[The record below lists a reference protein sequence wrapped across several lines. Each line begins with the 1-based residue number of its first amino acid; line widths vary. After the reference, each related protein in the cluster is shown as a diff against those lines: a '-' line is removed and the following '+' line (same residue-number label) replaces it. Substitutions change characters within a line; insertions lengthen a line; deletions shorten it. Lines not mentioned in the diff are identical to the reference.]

1 MWDDRLE
8 STTIPPL
15 DNPAAF
21 DAWKREVMR
30 DQNRL
35 ELAVKALESRGDL
48 GAMRAAML
56 LISAAPDRARTYATQ
71 ALGGDDIRIH
81 LLAEAHLAVLQAHAA
96 WAGQATPKFDAR
108 SVPIVLERIL
118 AEAKSLRD
126 HSTFG
131 RELVMRVHH
140 MLADAYLIN
149 GAMEQVHKHA
159 AELSHLA
166 FTLDL
171 PGTRLAANYYLAQV
185 AESDGQ
191 PVLAEDL
198 FRSVAE
204 DPNAGVLG
212 PRAKR
217 ARARMLIQMG
227 DEDSAESLLDPD
239 EFTPGTAQFHHTRGL
254 RFLTLREAIA
264 PDFTHGLNL
273 IPNRTAAL
281 ISVYAEIARAIG
293 CEPGFDLSRMEHW
306 HKALDHLRRL
316 EESATS
322 EHSGLE
328 ARILGAFILLQLGYA
343 GQALHRLPP
352 TEEWAGLPAGTRAQ
366 AHFTLIEVLNRLLP
380 ESAEAL
386 LEALEH
392 AACDLGQVEPRIL
405 HQIAR
410 RQRLLGPQGVAL
422 LSIFPML
429 DGNISGKHRST
440 DELKRLGREA
450 IMNVRARPIEVYGR
464 SSLRPTQA
472 AWFTLESFDVP
483 STSVELYDGGGQRK
497 ALYHGLFLPFYRQVY
512 WHWPVAPARLAF
524 ALLCCARVRSS
535 DLAIRRAVKELRRS
549 HGFISPQMRESDV
562 SGTLER
568 IDDIL
573 IQLEAERI
581 TPEHAHMAILGER
594 GT

>member
-1 MWDDRLE
+1 MRDDRLE

-30 DQNRL
+30 NLGQL
-35 ELAVKALESRGDL
+35 ELAVKALERRGDL

-56 LISAAPDRARTYATQ
+56 LVGAAPERARTYATQ

-96 WAGQATPKFDAR
+96 WTGQATPKFDAR

-126 HSTFG
+126 YSTFG
-131 RELVMRVHH
+131 RELIMRVHH
-140 MLADAYLIN
+140 MLADAYLIS
-149 GAMEQVHKHA
+149 GAMERVREHA

-191 PVLAEDL
+191 PALAEDL

-217 ARARMLIQMG
+217 ARARLLIHMG
-227 DEDSAESLLDPD
+227 DEDGAENLLDPD

-254 RFLTLREAIA
+254 RFLTLREAIT
-264 PDFTHGLNL
+264 PDLAHGLNL

-281 ISVYAEIARAIG
+281 ISVYAEIACALR
-293 CEPGFDLSRMEHW
+293 CEPGDDLPRMEHW
-306 HKALDHLRRL
+306 HMALNHLRTF

-322 EHSGLE
+322 DRSGLD
-328 ARILGAFILLQLGYA
+328 ARILGAFVLLQLGYA

-352 TEEWAGLPAGTRAQ
+352 TAEWGGLPTGTRAQ
-366 AHFTLIEVLNRLLP
+366 AHFTLIEVLDRLLP

-392 AACDLGQVEPRIL
+392 AARDLGQVEPRIL
-405 HQIAR
+405 RQIAR
-410 RQRLLGPQGVAL
+410 RQRLLAPKGVAL
-422 LSIFPML
+422 LGIFPLL
-429 DGNISGKHRST
+429 DGIMSGKHQST
-440 DELKRLGREA
+440 DEFGRLSREA
-450 IMNVRARPIEVYGR
+450 ILNVRTRPVEVYSR
-464 SSLRPTQA
+464 PSLRPTQA
-472 AWFTLESFDVP
+472 AWFTLEAFDVP
-483 STSVELYDGGGQRK
+483 STSIKLYDGGGQRQ
-497 ALYHGLFLPFYRQVY
+497 ALHHGLFLPFHHQLY

-524 ALLCCARVRSS
+524 SLSCCAHVRSS
-535 DLAIRRAVKELRRS
+535 DLAIRRATRALRRS
-549 HGFISPQMRESDV
+549 HGFISPQMRESDI
-562 SGTLER
+562 SGTVER
-568 IDDIL
+568 IDNIL
-573 IQLEAERI
+573 IQFEAGRI
-581 TPEHAHMAILGER
+581 TPEHAHSAILGER
-594 GT
+594 GA